1 MKEHNSLKEYYPN
14 TCENKCLFIGITS
27 LQLTE
32 YMVVRIAKQGRL
44 CRIYQ
49 YECLPNQISYYHP
62 MKNILKITIMLIKNN
77 LPVKYV
83 HPIKT

>member
-1 MKEHNSLKEYYPN
+1 MKEPSSLKVYYLN
-14 TCENKCLFIGITS
+14 TCESKCLSIGITS

-62 MKNILKITIMLIKNN
+62 MKNIPKITIMLIKNN

-83 HPIKT
+83 HPSKT

>member
-1 MKEHNSLKEYYPN
+1 MKEPNSLKEYYPN

-49 YECLPNQISYYHP
+49 YECLPDQISHYYP
-62 MKNILKITIMLIKNN
+62 MKNNVKITITLKKNN
-77 LPVKYV
+77 LPVK
-83 HPIKT
+83 